1 MNDNIFNN
9 NFKLRFNNKEVEVD
23 FQKMKDEKFIYF
35 NKWIIIFSLCSA
47 VAVSIFQ
54 AFYFEAFDK
63 YIFFKFNSI
72 TTLLA
77 AFMYL
82 IFVIASY
89 RCKNL
94 IILKWLHYV
103 LFYFQIFVIMAFRF
117 AIIRIV
123 NVSPIL
129 LFFQYFFEIIVRLVC
144 VILFLHS
151 FLESLILN
159 TLSLLTVW
167 IVIPSLFPPDNF
179 KDEMINTLA
188 YSCVLF
194 SVMGIAFI
202 LERQQKLAFYFFW
215 LADNK
220 AKWLTNVFDNLN
232 SGFLSI
238 KGGKISF
245 INSFFL
251 TRMKKL
257 KTKTGLAIDNE
268 VSGPLE
274 INRQE
279 CIYYL
284 SFFNFFSNFRN

>member
-1 MNDNIFNN
+1 MNDKIFRGC
-9 NFKLRFNNKEVEVD
+9 FLEFSNKEVEED
-23 FQKMKDEKFIYF
+23 FQKMKDEKFTYF
-35 NKWIIIFSLCSA
+35 NKWIMAFSLCSA
-47 VAVSIFQ
+47 IAVSIFQ
-54 AFYFEAFDK
+54 AFYYEK
-63 YIFFKFNSI
+63 YNEYKIFQFNII
-72 TTLLA
+72 TTYLA
-77 AFMYL
+77 VFMYTIFLGFCICSKRIKL
-82 IFVIASY
+82 I
-89 RCKNL
+89 R
-94 IILKWLHYV
+94 WMHYIH
-103 LFYFQIFVIMAFRF
+103 FYFQIFVIMAFRF
-117 AIIRIV
+117 AIFRIV

-129 LFFQYFFEIIVRLVC
+129 LFFQYFFEIIVRLVW

-159 TLSLLTVW
+159 TLSLATVW
-167 IVIPSLFPPDNF
+167 IVIPCLFPPENF

-215 LADNK
+215 LADKK
-220 AKWLTNVFDNLN
+220 AKWLTNVFENLN

-251 TRMKKL
+251 TQMKKL
-257 KTKTGLAIDNE
+257 KTKTELASENE
-268 VSGPLE
+268 VSGHLGT
-274 INRQE
+274 NRQE

-284 SFFNFFSNFRN
+284 GIFIF